1 MARRHRSFS
10 GVWTLRRHGAH
21 VPVRFALL
29 LAALCVALP
38 DRSSADEETAAPPP
52 WLGARLSAAG
62 WLASLEGYLQ
72 TPRGGGAGT
81 TTPSRPTIEEIG
93 LGGLRVLPA
102 LDAALLVRGSHELRF
117 DYVHIDIEGSDT
129 LEEPLISQDV
139 FFPAGSSV
147 RSRLGLPMLRLG
159 YRAHWLPLHRGGWS
173 LAPEVGVAVA
183 FFRYELTSPSAS
195 GDVDRSYSVA
205 FPYFGL
211 GLSGPLAQRLQL
223 EVDVQG
229 SGIEADYVDAEARLV
244 YELLRWRRTRTSATL
259 GLRGTWLH
267 RVDSQRE
274 EQNDVNVRVGAFST
288 DPWAGL
294 TFGLRIEL

>member
-1 MARRHRSFS
+1 
-10 GVWTLRRHGAH
+10 

-29 LAALCVALP
+29 LAVLCAAP
-38 DRSSADEETAAPPP
+38 AYRSSADEETAASPP

-81 TTPSRPTIEEIG
+81 TSSKRPTIEELG
-93 LGGLRVLPA
+93 LGGLRVLPV
-102 LDAALLVRGSHELRF
+102 LDAALVVRGSHELRV
-117 DYVHIDIEGSDT
+117 DYVHIDVLGSDT
-129 LEEPLISQDV
+129 LEEPLISQDES
-139 FFPAGSSV
+139 FPAGSPV
-147 RSRLGLPMLRLG
+147 QSRLGLPLLRLG

-183 FFRYELTSPSAS
+183 FFRYELTSPLAS

-211 GLSGPLAQRLQL
+211 GLSGPLAQRLGL

-229 SGIEADYVDAEARLV
+229 SGIEADYIDAEARLV
-244 YELLRWRRTRTSATL
+244 YELFRWRRTRTSATL

-267 RVDSQRE
+267 RVDSQRD

-288 DPWAGL
+288 AGA
-294 TFGLRIEL
+294 TSRGRCSSIRSSA